1 MKNIWNK
8 TKEFINKYG
17 EKILGFILNSRK
29 NFVLSA
35 ILGLGLVYVGLVIF
49 DKNEKIDKTKIEDID
64 KSIIED
70 KNSIKKIDSLINE
83 LLKKIDSVNVNISDL
98 ESKKTI
104 IKEIYYEKIDR
115 VSNYDDAQLDS
126 FFTVRYGYTPR

>member
-1 MKNIWNK
+1 MKNTWNK
-8 TKEFINKYG
+8 IKEFINKYG

-49 DKNEKIDKTKIEDID
+49 DKNDTIDKTKIEDID
-64 KSIIED
+64 KSIVED
-70 KNSIKKIDSLINE
+70 KNSIKKIDSLVNE
-83 LLKKIDSVNVNISDL
+83 LLKKIDSVNVNISDM
-98 ESKKTI
+98 ESRKTI

-115 VSNYDDAQLDS
+115 VSNYDDDQLDS

>member
-1 MKNIWNK
+1 MKNMWNK
-8 TKEFINKYG
+8 IKEFINKYG
-17 EKILGFILNSRK
+17 EKILRFILNSRR

-35 ILGLGLVYVGLVIF
+35 ILGLGLVYLGLVIF
-49 DKNEKIDKTKIEDID
+49 DKNDTIDKTKIEDID

-70 KNSIKKIDSLINE
+70 KNSIKKIDSLVNE
-83 LLKKIDSVNVNISDL
+83 LLKKIDSVNVNISDM
-98 ESKKTI
+98 ESRKTI